1 MDANVLARYF
11 LRDDDVQLPIARR
24 LMTSLTIERPGMVS
38 HVTLVELDWLL
49 GRGYKISKEMR
60 LAAVRALVEAE
71 EIEFEDGEGVV
82 RALTLAE
89 EGADFA
95 DALIATTMEQFGV
108 GEIVTF
114 DRAAADRLGWRL
126 PA

>member
-1 MDANVLARYF
+1 
-11 LRDDDVQLPIARR
+11 
-24 LMTSLTIERPGMVS
+24 MTSLTIERPGMVS